1 MIKKSLSGI
10 LVLLIFI
17 NSIGCYS
24 KAFVSKKDM
33 EKLSEGDNI
42 TVISQDM
49 KTYMITIEKVEGTE
63 IHGFEY
69 TGDQKSQVVIHAEEI
84 STIEMKKLDA
94 GKIILI
100 GCICIAVIAYGGLII
115 PLEKF

>member
-1 MIKKSLSGI
+1 MIKKSISGI

-49 KTYMITIEKVEGTE
+49 KTYIFTVEKVEGIE

-84 STIEMKKLDA
+84 ST
-94 GKIILI
+94 
-100 GCICIAVIAYGGLII
+100 
-115 PLEKF
+115 